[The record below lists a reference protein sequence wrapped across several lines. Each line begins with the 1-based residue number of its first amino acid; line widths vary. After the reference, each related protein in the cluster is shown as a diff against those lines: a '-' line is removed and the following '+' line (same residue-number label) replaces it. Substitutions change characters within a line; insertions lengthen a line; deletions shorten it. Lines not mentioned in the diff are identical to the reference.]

1 MVSCARSLLAFLPA
15 VAVLV
20 LSLIERSEASHFRYG
35 TISNIP
41 LGENTRQP
49 GSDSANDCNPAGDGL
64 CEKVQFQLQAA
75 FRRNYKWGRY
85 FAEQWR
91 QGYDPDC
98 GTGCG
103 SNVNPDLNVY
113 SDNVAYGEVA
123 DETDWHGG
131 PEDANGAVN
140 YYNNNPQY
148 DEGFAGRDTNDNDL
162 LNENFYIRF
171 PAYNGEAELVD
182 ARAQY
187 KATENH
193 ADLIPAGG
201 FIVPCPGPFTC
212 DELKYDE
219 DTYEWV
225 NNTDSEKCASRQGGT
240 GDADNPY
247 DYSAG
252 ADSCAAWS
260 LLYGM
265 YLGDGTSMTIELTAE
280 EIDYSDSQ
288 TGNFIKGTTF
298 FFHYYEVD
306 TSDPFVAFF
315 TGGQRIYECSSSDY
329 MNDEGECAN
338 DPTEQGLYYQLNNNA
353 EARFRLEIEIWIRS
367 DYYNRSPIATQIPTI
382 PVLSPST
389 ESDVL
394 SKFQIAAY
402 DPDDD
407 DLFFDFGD
415 EYEMGGT
422 ARSKEDV
429 YPWSTNLEALAL
441 ATGDQ
446 EVYEGGYN
454 AETGQAS
461 GSGYGFNQY
470 GDFNCN
476 SDSKTVLLYGR
487 CMQDRQPR
495 QPYGVRTIDGG
506 ASFTSV
512 VPGLV
517 EWNTWQ
523 TAEGVST
530 KLRRGYYNMVVM
542 VRDVIPYDEN
552 DPSVNAEELYA
563 WHDTASSSDGST
575 ATSEEMYATSTG
587 RWSQGIPFRVK
598 VPVDFMIYLYEGP
611 LYFCNKGCK
620 DNKWADNY
628 GTDVVWENGVMYEN
642 ARSDNYGDAAADS
655 VYDASY
661 AGLPTFANANGVYG
675 TTIDP
680 YSSSIGG
687 QTKWPYLV
695 EKDLD
700 DLDDEGLAAM
710 TYGNDE
716 IQGYKS
722 PLHMACTICGMGV
735 YYNYSRCSPQTSE
748 CGVLDGDTLVPS
760 EASCIENVK
769 PDLMSDGMVS
779 DPWNQVGAADADVE
793 YLDTPSVEDWRDQ
806 QRIAECSSTD
816 TTCLTDTY
824 KGAVEVNYL
833 FGEDVYFWI
842 TAYDFDDCTHL
853 RVLTTGLP
861 KGPPDEAGT
870 DTYNNAEF
878 SEPLFETDYASWSD
892 TDCVT
897 EGTTGD
903 TEGKATCPRENPHAS
918 NNHPT
923 GVKVRRLFMWEAV
936 DNSRTSTGGDWTLD
950 ERPRLSSVCFYA
962 TDDYRVT
969 YDPFYCVRIIFSQ
982 PREILYWMDQRDW
995 LAADTKY
1002 LGNTP
1007 FNNTC
1012 MYVAVGETLEFT
1024 MSALQAGITE
1034 EGSGLDIYITQGNI
1048 PENALFG
1055 EYSTD
1060 IFEADTSASPSHKL
1074 FQWTPEEGQQCEYF
1088 ICFMTKTR
1096 LTQTQYADGMVDSF
1110 TVLYETYSEDPDC
1123 SGGADWTTGNSKC
1136 DERCY
1141 TIVVTDMYADFDVDN
1156 GLGGFITA
1164 DEVIPTFDEDCGL
1177 SQCVWFWPS
1186 IGEECQGADG
1196 DDNCKFQPLLTSG
1209 YTLAGKF
1216 DLDIV
1221 HQLAFNVDS
1230 DAGKGY
1236 VSYHDYNN
1244 DLHLSSDTYMM
1255 VDADHPVAPMQWH
1268 YTCLTIA
1275 PDGELNVYVDGVEL
1289 IHWTNTRRDFHNYS
1303 MITGEVQVNEQHGAH
1318 VVGTIMRSKPGA
1330 SGHFYMGSYMQDAS
1344 TVVPYSGYMS
1354 DVRVWSRALS
1364 AEEVLDRM
1372 FRPLVVEEEVALEG
1386 WWKLNDG
1393 ASSQWVSG
1401 PKSFQNDKCEVR
1413 LADDSED
1420 EFDLSNFNPNRY
1432 CKLYDYCQKPDESLF
1447 IVSSSEFP
1455 LKDWSTKDRH
1465 AYWGGVGTVTFRY
1478 GPTPVSPTCP
1488 DSMSPRNVVHQH
1500 GGTTVTMTGSM
1511 FAKSEW
1517 LKVDMGGE
1525 ILPATWVDERTI
1537 TFVTG
1542 RREDVCDVPVETSN
1556 SGKYYSDF
1564 RIPLA
1569 VMQQGL
1575 DFNGVDEYV
1584 EADNVMDDFDSV
1596 KYGWSSGGWFYP
1608 RQPGDE
1614 DYIIMLFKSNVPCV
1628 YAPPS
1633 PPPPFTT
1640 PPSPPRHLLHPLAR
1654 LPITPPP
1661 SPPPADDIER
1671 RHLLQSSQNDIE
1683 EDMRLR
1689 AGIGMYYTTDG
1700 YILYVEAL
1708 GSGYGDTEHTRVYHK
1723 GTVKMDPDE
1732 WHFFMVT
1739 VSAEGQAHI
1748 YVDGQLDVEF
1758 TISTHDEKLWFPEHI
1773 PANAD
1778 DDPDKEY
1785 AMFNI
1790 GCTLH
1795 PEPPSPPPPS
1805 PPPSPP
1811 PLLLH
1816 LYHLLPPPLPFSLPS
1831 TSPSPLL
1838 PALHLPPLLLLPS
1851 TSPPPPPPPP
1861 ALLPPPSTSGQ

>member
-1 MVSCARSLLAFLPA
+1 MSLHKLGNLRHVA
-15 VAVLV
+15 VARLAMCA
-20 LSLIERSEASHFRYG
+20 LLMIEVCQASHFRYG

-41 LGENTRQP
+41 LGANTRQP

-98 GTGCG
+98 GDGCG
-103 SNVNPDLNVY
+103 SNADPDLNVY

-123 DETDWHGG
+123 AETDWHGG

-148 DEGFAGRDTNDNDL
+148 DEGFAGKDTNDNDL

-225 NNTDSEKCASRQGGT
+225 DNADAQKCASRQAGT

-329 MNDEGECAN
+329 MNDQGECSN

-353 EARFRLEIEIWIRS
+353 EARFRLEIEIWICS
-367 DYYNRSPIATQIPTI
+367 AYYNRSPIATQIPTI

-429 YPWSTNLEALAL
+429 YPWNTNLEALAL
-441 ATGDQ
+441 APEDQ

-454 AETGQAS
+454 SETGQAS
-461 GSGYGFNQY
+461 GGGYGFNQY
-470 GDFNCN
+470 GAFDCD

-517 EWNTWQ
+517 EWNTWK
-523 TAEGVST
+523 TDEGEST

-542 VRDVIPYDEN
+542 VRDVIPHDEN
-552 DPSVNAEELYA
+552 DPSVNTDELYA
-563 WHDTASSSDGST
+563 WHDTASSSDGSST
-575 ATSEEMYATSTG
+575 ATSEEMYAAATG
-587 RWSQGIPFRVK
+587 RWSQGTPFRVK

-620 DNKWADNY
+620 DSKWADNY

-642 ARSDNYGDAAADS
+642 ARSDNYGDASADS
-655 VYDASY
+655 VYDPSF

-680 YSSSIGG
+680 YSATRGG
-687 QTKWPYLV
+687 QTSWPYLV
-695 EKDLD
+695 EKELD

-748 CGVLDGDTLVPS
+748 CGVLEGDTLVPS

-793 YLDTPSVEDWRDQ
+793 YLDTPSVQDWRDQ

-816 TTCLTDTY
+816 ADCLTDTY
-824 KGAVEVNYL
+824 MGAVEVNYL

-878 SEPLFETDYASWSD
+878 SEPLFETDYARWSD

-903 TEGKATCPRENPHAS
+903 TEGKATCPRDNPHAS

-923 GVKVRRLFMWEAV
+923 GVKVRRLFMWEVV
-936 DNSRTSTGGDWTLD
+936 DNARTSTGGDWTLD

-969 YDPFYCVRIIFSQ
+969 YCRNSRVSVTQ
-982 PREILYWMDQRDW
+982 
-995 LAADTKY
+995 K
-1002 LGNTP
+1002 
-1007 FNNTC
+1007 
-1012 MYVAVGETLEFT
+1012 
-1024 MSALQAGITE
+1024 QA
-1034 EGSGLDIYITQGNI
+1034 
-1048 PENALFG
+1048 
-1055 EYSTD
+1055 
-1060 IFEADTSASPSHKL
+1060 
-1074 FQWTPEEGQQCEYF
+1074 
-1088 ICFMTKTR
+1088 
-1096 LTQTQYADGMVDSF
+1096 
-1110 TVLYETYSEDPDC
+1110 
-1123 SGGADWTTGNSKC
+1123 
-1136 DERCY
+1136 
-1141 TIVVTDMYADFDVDN
+1141 
-1156 GLGGFITA
+1156 
-1164 DEVIPTFDEDCGL
+1164 
-1177 SQCVWFWPS
+1177 
-1186 IGEECQGADG
+1186 
-1196 DDNCKFQPLLTSG
+1196 
-1209 YTLAGKF
+1209 
-1216 DLDIV
+1216 
-1221 HQLAFNVDS
+1221 
-1230 DAGKGY
+1230 
-1236 VSYHDYNN
+1236 
-1244 DLHLSSDTYMM
+1244 
-1255 VDADHPVAPMQWH
+1255 
-1268 YTCLTIA
+1268 
-1275 PDGELNVYVDGVEL
+1275 
-1289 IHWTNTRRDFHNYS
+1289 
-1303 MITGEVQVNEQHGAH
+1303 
-1318 VVGTIMRSKPGA
+1318 
-1330 SGHFYMGSYMQDAS
+1330 
-1344 TVVPYSGYMS
+1344 
-1354 DVRVWSRALS
+1354 
-1364 AEEVLDRM
+1364 
-1372 FRPLVVEEEVALEG
+1372 
-1386 WWKLNDG
+1386 
-1393 ASSQWVSG
+1393 
-1401 PKSFQNDKCEVR
+1401 
-1413 LADDSED
+1413 
-1420 EFDLSNFNPNRY
+1420 
-1432 CKLYDYCQKPDESLF
+1432 
-1447 IVSSSEFP
+1447 
-1455 LKDWSTKDRH
+1455 
-1465 AYWGGVGTVTFRY
+1465 
-1478 GPTPVSPTCP
+1478 
-1488 DSMSPRNVVHQH
+1488 
-1500 GGTTVTMTGSM
+1500 
-1511 FAKSEW
+1511 
-1517 LKVDMGGE
+1517 
-1525 ILPATWVDERTI
+1525 
-1537 TFVTG
+1537 
-1542 RREDVCDVPVETSN
+1542 
-1556 SGKYYSDF
+1556 
-1564 RIPLA
+1564 
-1569 VMQQGL
+1569 
-1575 DFNGVDEYV
+1575 
-1584 EADNVMDDFDSV
+1584 
-1596 KYGWSSGGWFYP
+1596 
-1608 RQPGDE
+1608 
-1614 DYIIMLFKSNVPCV
+1614 
-1628 YAPPS
+1628 
-1633 PPPPFTT
+1633 
-1640 PPSPPRHLLHPLAR
+1640 
-1654 LPITPPP
+1654 
-1661 SPPPADDIER
+1661 
-1671 RHLLQSSQNDIE
+1671 
-1683 EDMRLR
+1683 
-1689 AGIGMYYTTDG
+1689 
-1700 YILYVEAL
+1700 
-1708 GSGYGDTEHTRVYHK
+1708 
-1723 GTVKMDPDE
+1723 
-1732 WHFFMVT
+1732 
-1739 VSAEGQAHI
+1739 
-1748 YVDGQLDVEF
+1748 
-1758 TISTHDEKLWFPEHI
+1758 
-1773 PANAD
+1773 
-1778 DDPDKEY
+1778 
-1785 AMFNI
+1785 
-1790 GCTLH
+1790 
-1795 PEPPSPPPPS
+1795 
-1805 PPPSPP
+1805 
-1811 PLLLH
+1811 
-1816 LYHLLPPPLPFSLPS
+1816 
-1831 TSPSPLL
+1831 
-1838 PALHLPPLLLLPS
+1838 
-1851 TSPPPPPPPP
+1851 
-1861 ALLPPPSTSGQ
+1861 